1 MKRMNPQIPTQ
12 IIPILTLNQFLT
24 LMSTIELVCLV
35 PAVIILFLFGLSSL
49 APHMVDTETKQ
60 ILLCNEEYY
69 PQETVLHKT
78 PKNIKEYTLNDGSSI
93 VVDTTETEVQE
104 KEVFDPFGFEVPDQI
119 GRAHV

>member
-1 MKRMNPQIPTQ
+1 
-12 IIPILTLNQFLT
+12 
-24 LMSTIELVCLV
+24 MSTIELVCLV

-49 APHMVDTETKQ
+49 APYMVDMETKQ

-93 VVDTTETEVQE
+93 AVDTTETEVQE
-104 KEVFDPFGFEVPDQI
+104 KEVFDPFGFEVPDPSAPAKTPAEKI
-119 GRAHV
+119 GGGMAEIIRKRREEGVF